1 MVAQSGASRDRHTS
15 SAAYLTATSLL
26 SAAIFIQVLKAEP
39 SNREALLARAAAYLQ
54 LADLDM
60 AKRHVGEALKHD
72 PDNQD
77 AMAQFRKLKKLA
89 KLQAQVRWQ
98 RVAIFILP
106 V

>member
-1 MVAQSGASRDRHTS
+1 
-15 SAAYLTATSLL
+15 LL
-26 SAAIFIQVLKAEP
+26 HCHFQVLKAEP

-60 AKRHVGEALKHD
+60 AKRHIGEALKYD

-89 KLQAQVRWQ
+89 KLQAQV
-98 RVAIFILP
+98 
-106 V
+106 